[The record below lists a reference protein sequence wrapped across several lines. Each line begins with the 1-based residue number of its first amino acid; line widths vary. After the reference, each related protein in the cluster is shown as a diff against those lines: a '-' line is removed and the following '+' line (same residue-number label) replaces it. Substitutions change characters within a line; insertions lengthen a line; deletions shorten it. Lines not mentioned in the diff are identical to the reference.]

1 MKEGSV
7 YREFFTLGYPLPDL
21 NLLKFRLSVTD
32 LWSVSTG
39 AVAYLVSVNWWY
51 RLSETRAK
59 SILDAW
65 DLLSQEYW
73 ILLGYWVLQGS
84 TRAWSS
90 MLVVRYLCVLGLWY
104 LILWFLLSRVVFCTT
119 LKSPM

>member
-1 MKEGSV
+1 MKEGSM
-7 YREFFTLGYPLPDL
+7 YREFFTLGYPLPYL
-21 NLLKFRLSVTD
+21 N
-32 LWSVSTG
+32 
-39 AVAYLVSVNWWY
+39 
-51 RLSETRAK
+51 
-59 SILDAW
+59 
-65 DLLSQEYW
+65 
-73 ILLGYWVLQGS
+73 LLGYWVLQGS